1 MNHWIFIV
9 TQQKADDRT
18 LAPDDILKQR
28 MEDKFWGLSE
38 KTPNRRYL
46 QRGDKVVFYLGNPRK
61 VFAATATL
69 VSDSFQPTKEQ
80 QAKYDHGT
88 SIYRPEYAVFL
99 ENVQVWDA
107 PRPVEDLVPSLK
119 FIENKDNW
127 FAYFQGGVRQV
138 SEEDFRTITEGYTST
153 PSVRVPPTT
162 EIISESQFVLESH
175 LEEFID
181 QNWEKIDF
189 GAPLSRY
196 AIEDQNGRQ
205 FPAGPWSID
214 FLCIDKN
221 SGDLVVIELKRGK
234 SSDSTVGQILRY
246 IGWVE
251 GNLAKPKLRVRGII
265 IAKEVDDALRYA
277 VKGLSNISVLN
288 YKVDFTLS
296 SFEK

>member
-9 TQQKADDRT
+9 TQQKADDIT

-28 MEDKFWGLSE
+28 MEDKFWGLGE

-69 VSDSFQPTKEQ
+69 VSVSFQPTKEQ
-80 QAKYDHGT
+80 QAKYDHGI

-99 ENVQVWDA
+99 ESVQVWDA

-153 PSVRVPPTT
+153 PSARVPSTA

-214 FLCIDKN
+214 FLCVDKN

-246 IGWVE
+246 IGWVKE
-251 GNLAKPKLRVRGII
+251 NLAEQNQNVRGII
-265 IAKEVDDALRYA
+265 IAQENDSTMRYA
-277 VKGLSNISVLN
+277 IKDLPHVTALT
-288 YKVDFTLS
+288 YKVNFTLS
-296 SFEK
+296 KFEK